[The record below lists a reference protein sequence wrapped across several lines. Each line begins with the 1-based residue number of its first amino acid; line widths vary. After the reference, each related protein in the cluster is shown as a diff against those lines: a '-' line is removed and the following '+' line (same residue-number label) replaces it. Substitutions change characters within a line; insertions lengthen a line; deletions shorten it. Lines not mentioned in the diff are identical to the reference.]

1 MASVEIYASWA
12 KYRPKAARWD
22 GPYNGSVMAGNN
34 ASGGVYRA
42 LWYFPTGS
50 LNYDNINTITFYVTR
65 RDSYSSKTLK
75 VYVASSYNSDGSANV
90 AATIGTVT
98 LESGGGW
105 QAITVPSSAFDALKR
120 YGYIYMHNDTT
131 NNTYVELSPTA
142 SVVIDYTDSVAPNPP
157 TWLSVSPTAV
167 EPNRATTVTVSWGG
181 ASTSLGSITGYNVDW
196 NPGGQGWNRGVS
208 NYQSTTWQDSWG
220 DWPRGMRIG
229 YRVQAIN
236 SFGRASDT
244 IENWDAA
251 INGGPPEPGNL
262 KYNGVRPHGSYYSG
276 SPVTL
281 SWDAVTSGSGLD
293 RYEVRMGVWDGS
305 KYVFDAPISA
315 GKALSYTWDLTVY
328 SRGARLDP
336 QVRAVDS
343 LGAVSSWAAIPDANV
358 RYNQLPAAPVVAY
371 PVAGSTV
378 YAYSPYICMTL
389 GAESDGQAQSAVCTI
404 KGISTDSSGDAYSR
418 TGSFA
423 AGSNLV
429 LRWPHAVEGSITATL
444 RGNDGVEDGATA
456 TRAFRVLAPTW
467 TDPVLTPG
475 KTPVKAIHVLELR
488 SKIND
493 MRAAYGLERVTWTDT
508 LSAGGGPVKAA
519 HIAELR
525 TAMEQIRGQ
534 INSFDKSNVNN
545 KLPAYT
551 WTAGLER
558 NKPIKA
564 AHIAELRAAVEMG
577 SDGSPLVY
585 GARWAEGSSASAGER
600 VGDAAGLVAN
610 AGVDDEVVQNDFDG
624 VYPWAGRRRCNGY
637 RDSDGEFVV
646 TAYEGEAGYSQSD
659 PDKLVYVET
668 PLFYYF
674 DGVKDG
680 YEQKLISMLPQP
692 GFLPSPA
699 CVGSDGSLRSHSYSA
714 AYLMALEDGK
724 ATSRAGAF
732 SAYGGLNGMMDGA
745 RTLGA
750 QYALE
755 RTATWYTES
764 LLMTVEFATKDLQ
777 SVMAGATGYSYNIA
791 KAKAAESGANR
802 VALGNAYNE
811 AAQYVVGV
819 PITLSHT
826 GSTGD
831 VTVENRRVTAITPK
845 NASETYLYFDGEPVD
860 ITQET
865 TVFVRSWENGA
876 ADGVR
881 ATSGSPVSNQSGKY
895 PCVYRGRENPY
906 GNAWQF
912 LCDVMSQRTAS
923 AGAWAYNAYY
933 LPDATRYSSGALT
946 EDYVKLD
953 YALSAESGTIAA
965 LGYDVRY
972 PWVRLAT
979 AVVGDRNSGYSDAY
993 RPPDASTYQAAWVC
1007 GGMWNGADAGPCAHL
1022 LNGSTTAGS
1031 YYTRARLG

>member
-1 MASVEIYASWA
+1 MIKKIHEADLEGLGVIGQPDIPGLSALEMQQKVEEVARSGIIPAYNAMVDDLQSTA
-12 KYRPKAARWD
+12 EGSGAA
-22 GPYNGSVMAGNN
+22 NV
-34 ASGGVYRA
+34 
-42 LWYFPTGS
+42 
-50 LNYDNINTITFYVTR
+50 
-65 RDSYSSKTLK
+65 
-75 VYVASSYNSDGSANV
+75 GSAPI
-90 AATIGTVT
+90 AGLAGDTVQEK
-98 LESGGGW
+98 L
-105 QAITVPSSAFDALKR
+105 QSAMDALNRKVGAEQIKQIR
-120 YGYIYMHNDTT
+120 INPLG
-131 NNTYVELSPTA
+131 ELEYSYDGQNFFPIA
-142 SVVIDYTDSVAPNPP
+142 ADVMGAAKVPYVVIP
-157 TWLSVSPTAV
+157 
-167 EPNRATTVTVSWGG
+167 
-181 ASTSLGSITGYNVDW
+181 LGESI
-196 NPGGQGWNRGVS
+196 
-208 NYQSTTWQDSWG
+208 
-220 DWPRGMRIG
+220 
-229 YRVQAIN
+229 
-236 SFGRASDT
+236 
-244 IENWDAA
+244 
-251 INGGPPEPGNL
+251 PPEQRVPD
-262 KYNGVRPHGSYYSG
+262 
-276 SPVTL
+276 TL
-281 SWDAVTSGSGLD
+281 
-293 RYEVRMGVWDGS
+293 Y
-305 KYVFDAPISA
+305 F
-315 GKALSYTWDLTVY
+315 
-328 SRGARLDP
+328 
-336 QVRAVDS
+336 
-343 LGAVSSWAAIPDANV
+343 
-358 RYNQLPAAPVVAY
+358 
-371 PVAGSTV
+371 
-378 YAYSPYICMTL
+378 
-389 GAESDGQAQSAVCTI
+389 
-404 KGISTDSSGDAYSR
+404 
-418 TGSFA
+418 
-423 AGSNLV
+423 
-429 LRWPHAVEGSITATL
+429 ATL
-444 RGNDGVEDGATA
+444 AQ
-456 TRAFRVLAPTW
+456 
-467 TDPVLTPG
+467 
-475 KTPVKAIHVLELR
+475 
-488 SKIND
+488 
-493 MRAAYGLERVTWTDT
+493 
-508 LSAGGGPVKAA
+508 AG
-519 HIAELR
+519 
-525 TAMEQIRGQ
+525 
-534 INSFDKSNVNN
+534 
-545 KLPAYT
+545 
-551 WTAGLER
+551 
-558 NKPIKA
+558 
-564 AHIAELRAAVEMG
+564 
-577 SDGSPLVY
+577 VY

-674 DGVKDG
+674 DGVQDG

-699 CVGSDGSLRSHSYSA
+699 CLRPDGSLRSHSYSA

-777 SVMAGATGYSYNIA
+777 SVMAGATSYSYNIA

-831 VTVENRRVTAITPK
+831 VTVENRRVAAITPK

-965 LGYDVRY
+965 LGCDGRY

-979 AVVGDRNSGYSDAY
+979 AVVGDRNSGYADAY
-993 RPPDASTYQAAWVC
+993 APPDATTYQAVWAC

>member
-1 MASVEIYASWA
+1 MIKKIHEADLEGLGVIGQPDIPGLSALEMQQKVEEVARSGIIPAYNAMVDDLQSTA
-12 KYRPKAARWD
+12 EGSGAA
-22 GPYNGSVMAGNN
+22 NV
-34 ASGGVYRA
+34 
-42 LWYFPTGS
+42 
-50 LNYDNINTITFYVTR
+50 
-65 RDSYSSKTLK
+65 
-75 VYVASSYNSDGSANV
+75 GSAPI
-90 AATIGTVT
+90 AGLAGDTVQEK
-98 LESGGGW
+98 L
-105 QAITVPSSAFDALKR
+105 QSAMDALNRKVGAEQIKQIR
-120 YGYIYMHNDTT
+120 INPLG
-131 NNTYVELSPTA
+131 ELEYSYDGRNFFPIA
-142 SVVIDYTDSVAPNPP
+142 ADVMGAAKVPYVVIP
-157 TWLSVSPTAV
+157 
-167 EPNRATTVTVSWGG
+167 
-181 ASTSLGSITGYNVDW
+181 LGESI
-196 NPGGQGWNRGVS
+196 
-208 NYQSTTWQDSWG
+208 
-220 DWPRGMRIG
+220 
-229 YRVQAIN
+229 
-236 SFGRASDT
+236 
-244 IENWDAA
+244 
-251 INGGPPEPGNL
+251 PPEQRVPD
-262 KYNGVRPHGSYYSG
+262 
-276 SPVTL
+276 TL
-281 SWDAVTSGSGLD
+281 
-293 RYEVRMGVWDGS
+293 Y
-305 KYVFDAPISA
+305 F
-315 GKALSYTWDLTVY
+315 
-328 SRGARLDP
+328 
-336 QVRAVDS
+336 
-343 LGAVSSWAAIPDANV
+343 
-358 RYNQLPAAPVVAY
+358 
-371 PVAGSTV
+371 
-378 YAYSPYICMTL
+378 
-389 GAESDGQAQSAVCTI
+389 
-404 KGISTDSSGDAYSR
+404 
-418 TGSFA
+418 
-423 AGSNLV
+423 
-429 LRWPHAVEGSITATL
+429 ATL
-444 RGNDGVEDGATA
+444 AQ
-456 TRAFRVLAPTW
+456 
-467 TDPVLTPG
+467 
-475 KTPVKAIHVLELR
+475 
-488 SKIND
+488 
-493 MRAAYGLERVTWTDT
+493 
-508 LSAGGGPVKAA
+508 AG
-519 HIAELR
+519 
-525 TAMEQIRGQ
+525 
-534 INSFDKSNVNN
+534 
-545 KLPAYT
+545 
-551 WTAGLER
+551 
-558 NKPIKA
+558 
-564 AHIAELRAAVEMG
+564 
-577 SDGSPLVY
+577 VY

-624 VYPWAGRRRCNGY
+624 VLPWAGRRRCNGY

-714 AYLMALEDGK
+714 AYLMALENGK

-777 SVMAGATGYSYNIA
+777 SVMAGATSYSYNIA

-965 LGYDVRY
+965 LGCDGRY

-979 AVVGDRNSGYSDAY
+979 AVVGDRNSGYADAY
-993 RPPDASTYQAAWVC
+993 APPDATTYQAVWAC

>member
-1 MASVEIYASWA
+1 MIKKIHEADLEGLGVIGQPDIPGLSALEMQQKVEEVARSGIIPAYNAMVDDLQSTA
-12 KYRPKAARWD
+12 EGSGAA
-22 GPYNGSVMAGNN
+22 NV
-34 ASGGVYRA
+34 
-42 LWYFPTGS
+42 
-50 LNYDNINTITFYVTR
+50 
-65 RDSYSSKTLK
+65 
-75 VYVASSYNSDGSANV
+75 GSAPI
-90 AATIGTVT
+90 AGLAGDTVQEK
-98 LESGGGW
+98 L
-105 QAITVPSSAFDALKR
+105 QSAMDALNRKVGAEQIKQIR
-120 YGYIYMHNDTT
+120 INPLG
-131 NNTYVELSPTA
+131 ELEYSYDGQNFFPIA
-142 SVVIDYTDSVAPNPP
+142 ADVMGAAKVPYVVIP
-157 TWLSVSPTAV
+157 
-167 EPNRATTVTVSWGG
+167 
-181 ASTSLGSITGYNVDW
+181 LGESI
-196 NPGGQGWNRGVS
+196 
-208 NYQSTTWQDSWG
+208 
-220 DWPRGMRIG
+220 
-229 YRVQAIN
+229 
-236 SFGRASDT
+236 
-244 IENWDAA
+244 
-251 INGGPPEPGNL
+251 PPEQRVPD
-262 KYNGVRPHGSYYSG
+262 
-276 SPVTL
+276 TL
-281 SWDAVTSGSGLD
+281 
-293 RYEVRMGVWDGS
+293 Y
-305 KYVFDAPISA
+305 F
-315 GKALSYTWDLTVY
+315 
-328 SRGARLDP
+328 
-336 QVRAVDS
+336 
-343 LGAVSSWAAIPDANV
+343 
-358 RYNQLPAAPVVAY
+358 
-371 PVAGSTV
+371 
-378 YAYSPYICMTL
+378 
-389 GAESDGQAQSAVCTI
+389 
-404 KGISTDSSGDAYSR
+404 
-418 TGSFA
+418 
-423 AGSNLV
+423 
-429 LRWPHAVEGSITATL
+429 ATL
-444 RGNDGVEDGATA
+444 AQ
-456 TRAFRVLAPTW
+456 
-467 TDPVLTPG
+467 
-475 KTPVKAIHVLELR
+475 
-488 SKIND
+488 
-493 MRAAYGLERVTWTDT
+493 
-508 LSAGGGPVKAA
+508 AG
-519 HIAELR
+519 
-525 TAMEQIRGQ
+525 
-534 INSFDKSNVNN
+534 
-545 KLPAYT
+545 
-551 WTAGLER
+551 
-558 NKPIKA
+558 
-564 AHIAELRAAVEMG
+564 
-577 SDGSPLVY
+577 VY

-610 AGVDDEVVQNDFDG
+610 AGVDNEVVQNDFDG

-699 CVGSDGSLRSHSYSA
+699 CLRPDGSLRTHSYSA

-777 SVMAGATGYSYNIA
+777 SVMAGATSYSYNIA

-845 NASETYLYFDGEPVD
+845 NESETYLYFDGEPVD

-965 LGYDVRY
+965 LGCDGRY

-979 AVVGDRNSGYSDAY
+979 AVGGGKKNGYADAY
-993 RPPDASTYQAAWVC
+993 APPDATTYQAVWAC

-1022 LNGSTTAGS
+1022 LNGSTTAG
-1031 YYTRARLG
+1031 YFYTRARLG

>member
-1 MASVEIYASWA
+1 MIKKIHEADLEGLGVIGQPDIPGLSALEMQQKVEEVARSGIIPAYNAMVDDLQSTA
-12 KYRPKAARWD
+12 EGSGAA
-22 GPYNGSVMAGNN
+22 NV
-34 ASGGVYRA
+34 
-42 LWYFPTGS
+42 
-50 LNYDNINTITFYVTR
+50 
-65 RDSYSSKTLK
+65 
-75 VYVASSYNSDGSANV
+75 GSAPI
-90 AATIGTVT
+90 AGLAGDTVQEK
-98 LESGGGW
+98 L
-105 QAITVPSSAFDALKR
+105 QSAMDALNRKVGAEQIKQIR
-120 YGYIYMHNDTT
+120 INPLG
-131 NNTYVELSPTA
+131 ELEYSYDGQNFFPIA
-142 SVVIDYTDSVAPNPP
+142 ADVMGAAKVPYVVIP
-157 TWLSVSPTAV
+157 
-167 EPNRATTVTVSWGG
+167 
-181 ASTSLGSITGYNVDW
+181 LGESI
-196 NPGGQGWNRGVS
+196 
-208 NYQSTTWQDSWG
+208 
-220 DWPRGMRIG
+220 
-229 YRVQAIN
+229 
-236 SFGRASDT
+236 
-244 IENWDAA
+244 
-251 INGGPPEPGNL
+251 PPEQRVPD
-262 KYNGVRPHGSYYSG
+262 
-276 SPVTL
+276 TL
-281 SWDAVTSGSGLD
+281 
-293 RYEVRMGVWDGS
+293 Y
-305 KYVFDAPISA
+305 F
-315 GKALSYTWDLTVY
+315 
-328 SRGARLDP
+328 
-336 QVRAVDS
+336 
-343 LGAVSSWAAIPDANV
+343 
-358 RYNQLPAAPVVAY
+358 
-371 PVAGSTV
+371 
-378 YAYSPYICMTL
+378 
-389 GAESDGQAQSAVCTI
+389 
-404 KGISTDSSGDAYSR
+404 
-418 TGSFA
+418 
-423 AGSNLV
+423 
-429 LRWPHAVEGSITATL
+429 ATL
-444 RGNDGVEDGATA
+444 AQ
-456 TRAFRVLAPTW
+456 
-467 TDPVLTPG
+467 
-475 KTPVKAIHVLELR
+475 
-488 SKIND
+488 
-493 MRAAYGLERVTWTDT
+493 
-508 LSAGGGPVKAA
+508 AG
-519 HIAELR
+519 
-525 TAMEQIRGQ
+525 
-534 INSFDKSNVNN
+534 
-545 KLPAYT
+545 
-551 WTAGLER
+551 
-558 NKPIKA
+558 
-564 AHIAELRAAVEMG
+564 
-577 SDGSPLVY
+577 VY

-714 AYLMALEDGK
+714 AYLMALENGK

-777 SVMAGATGYSYNIA
+777 SVMAGATSYSYNIA

-965 LGYDVRY
+965 LGCDGRY

-979 AVVGDRNSGYSDAY
+979 AVVGDRNSGYADAY
-993 RPPDASTYQAAWVC
+993 APPDATTYQAVWAC

>member
-1 MASVEIYASWA
+1 MIKKIHEADLEGLGVIGQPDIPGLSALEMQQKVEEVARSGIIPAYNAMVDDLQSTA
-12 KYRPKAARWD
+12 EGSGAA
-22 GPYNGSVMAGNN
+22 NV
-34 ASGGVYRA
+34 
-42 LWYFPTGS
+42 
-50 LNYDNINTITFYVTR
+50 
-65 RDSYSSKTLK
+65 
-75 VYVASSYNSDGSANV
+75 GSAPI
-90 AATIGTVT
+90 AGLAGDTVQEK
-98 LESGGGW
+98 L
-105 QAITVPSSAFDALKR
+105 QSAMDALNRKVGAEQIKQIR
-120 YGYIYMHNDTT
+120 INPLG
-131 NNTYVELSPTA
+131 ELEYSYDGQNFFPIA
-142 SVVIDYTDSVAPNPP
+142 ADVMGAAKVPYVVIP
-157 TWLSVSPTAV
+157 
-167 EPNRATTVTVSWGG
+167 
-181 ASTSLGSITGYNVDW
+181 LGESI
-196 NPGGQGWNRGVS
+196 
-208 NYQSTTWQDSWG
+208 
-220 DWPRGMRIG
+220 
-229 YRVQAIN
+229 
-236 SFGRASDT
+236 
-244 IENWDAA
+244 
-251 INGGPPEPGNL
+251 PPEQRVPD
-262 KYNGVRPHGSYYSG
+262 
-276 SPVTL
+276 TL
-281 SWDAVTSGSGLD
+281 
-293 RYEVRMGVWDGS
+293 Y
-305 KYVFDAPISA
+305 F
-315 GKALSYTWDLTVY
+315 
-328 SRGARLDP
+328 
-336 QVRAVDS
+336 
-343 LGAVSSWAAIPDANV
+343 
-358 RYNQLPAAPVVAY
+358 
-371 PVAGSTV
+371 
-378 YAYSPYICMTL
+378 
-389 GAESDGQAQSAVCTI
+389 
-404 KGISTDSSGDAYSR
+404 
-418 TGSFA
+418 
-423 AGSNLV
+423 
-429 LRWPHAVEGSITATL
+429 ATL
-444 RGNDGVEDGATA
+444 AQ
-456 TRAFRVLAPTW
+456 
-467 TDPVLTPG
+467 
-475 KTPVKAIHVLELR
+475 
-488 SKIND
+488 
-493 MRAAYGLERVTWTDT
+493 
-508 LSAGGGPVKAA
+508 AG
-519 HIAELR
+519 
-525 TAMEQIRGQ
+525 
-534 INSFDKSNVNN
+534 
-545 KLPAYT
+545 
-551 WTAGLER
+551 
-558 NKPIKA
+558 
-564 AHIAELRAAVEMG
+564 
-577 SDGSPLVY
+577 VY

-610 AGVDDEVVQNDFDG
+610 AGVDNEVVQNDFDG

-881 ATSGSPVSNQSGKY
+881 ATSGSPVSNQSGNY

-965 LGYDVRY
+965 LGCDGRY

-979 AVVGDRNSGYSDAY
+979 AVGGGKKNGYADAY
-993 RPPDASTYQAAWVC
+993 APPDATTYQAVWAC

>member
-1 MASVEIYASWA
+1 MIKKIHEADLEGLGVIGQPDIPGLSALEMQQKVEEVARSGIIPAYNAMVDDLQSTA
-12 KYRPKAARWD
+12 EGSGAA
-22 GPYNGSVMAGNN
+22 NV
-34 ASGGVYRA
+34 
-42 LWYFPTGS
+42 
-50 LNYDNINTITFYVTR
+50 
-65 RDSYSSKTLK
+65 
-75 VYVASSYNSDGSANV
+75 GSAPI
-90 AATIGTVT
+90 AGLAGDTVQEK
-98 LESGGGW
+98 L
-105 QAITVPSSAFDALKR
+105 QSAMDALNRKVGAEQIKQIR
-120 YGYIYMHNDTT
+120 INPLG
-131 NNTYVELSPTA
+131 ELEYSYDGQNFFPIA
-142 SVVIDYTDSVAPNPP
+142 ADVMGAAKVPYVVIP
-157 TWLSVSPTAV
+157 
-167 EPNRATTVTVSWGG
+167 
-181 ASTSLGSITGYNVDW
+181 LGESI
-196 NPGGQGWNRGVS
+196 
-208 NYQSTTWQDSWG
+208 
-220 DWPRGMRIG
+220 
-229 YRVQAIN
+229 
-236 SFGRASDT
+236 
-244 IENWDAA
+244 
-251 INGGPPEPGNL
+251 PPEQRVPD
-262 KYNGVRPHGSYYSG
+262 
-276 SPVTL
+276 TL
-281 SWDAVTSGSGLD
+281 
-293 RYEVRMGVWDGS
+293 Y
-305 KYVFDAPISA
+305 F
-315 GKALSYTWDLTVY
+315 
-328 SRGARLDP
+328 
-336 QVRAVDS
+336 
-343 LGAVSSWAAIPDANV
+343 
-358 RYNQLPAAPVVAY
+358 
-371 PVAGSTV
+371 
-378 YAYSPYICMTL
+378 
-389 GAESDGQAQSAVCTI
+389 
-404 KGISTDSSGDAYSR
+404 
-418 TGSFA
+418 
-423 AGSNLV
+423 
-429 LRWPHAVEGSITATL
+429 ATL
-444 RGNDGVEDGATA
+444 AQ
-456 TRAFRVLAPTW
+456 
-467 TDPVLTPG
+467 
-475 KTPVKAIHVLELR
+475 
-488 SKIND
+488 
-493 MRAAYGLERVTWTDT
+493 
-508 LSAGGGPVKAA
+508 AG
-519 HIAELR
+519 
-525 TAMEQIRGQ
+525 
-534 INSFDKSNVNN
+534 
-545 KLPAYT
+545 
-551 WTAGLER
+551 
-558 NKPIKA
+558 
-564 AHIAELRAAVEMG
+564 
-577 SDGSPLVY
+577 VY

-610 AGVDDEVVQNDFDG
+610 AGVDNEVVQNDFDG

-965 LGYDVRY
+965 LGCDGRY

-979 AVVGDRNSGYSDAY
+979 AVGGGKKNGYADAY
-993 RPPDASTYQAAWVC
+993 APPDATTYQAVWAC

>member
-1 MASVEIYASWA
+1 MIKKIHEADLEGLGVIGQPDIPGLSALEMQQKVEEVARSGIIPAYNAMVDDLQSTA
-12 KYRPKAARWD
+12 EGSGAA
-22 GPYNGSVMAGNN
+22 NG
-34 ASGGVYRA
+34 
-42 LWYFPTGS
+42 
-50 LNYDNINTITFYVTR
+50 
-65 RDSYSSKTLK
+65 
-75 VYVASSYNSDGSANV
+75 GSAPI
-90 AATIGTVT
+90 AGLAGDTVQEK
-98 LESGGGW
+98 L
-105 QAITVPSSAFDALKR
+105 QSAMDALNRKVGAEQIKQIR
-120 YGYIYMHNDTT
+120 INPLG
-131 NNTYVELSPTA
+131 ELEYSYDGQNFFPIA
-142 SVVIDYTDSVAPNPP
+142 ADVMGAAKVPYVVIP
-157 TWLSVSPTAV
+157 
-167 EPNRATTVTVSWGG
+167 
-181 ASTSLGSITGYNVDW
+181 LGESI
-196 NPGGQGWNRGVS
+196 
-208 NYQSTTWQDSWG
+208 
-220 DWPRGMRIG
+220 
-229 YRVQAIN
+229 
-236 SFGRASDT
+236 
-244 IENWDAA
+244 
-251 INGGPPEPGNL
+251 PPEQRVPD
-262 KYNGVRPHGSYYSG
+262 
-276 SPVTL
+276 TL
-281 SWDAVTSGSGLD
+281 
-293 RYEVRMGVWDGS
+293 Y
-305 KYVFDAPISA
+305 F
-315 GKALSYTWDLTVY
+315 
-328 SRGARLDP
+328 
-336 QVRAVDS
+336 
-343 LGAVSSWAAIPDANV
+343 
-358 RYNQLPAAPVVAY
+358 
-371 PVAGSTV
+371 
-378 YAYSPYICMTL
+378 
-389 GAESDGQAQSAVCTI
+389 
-404 KGISTDSSGDAYSR
+404 
-418 TGSFA
+418 
-423 AGSNLV
+423 
-429 LRWPHAVEGSITATL
+429 ATL
-444 RGNDGVEDGATA
+444 AQ
-456 TRAFRVLAPTW
+456 
-467 TDPVLTPG
+467 
-475 KTPVKAIHVLELR
+475 
-488 SKIND
+488 
-493 MRAAYGLERVTWTDT
+493 
-508 LSAGGGPVKAA
+508 AG
-519 HIAELR
+519 
-525 TAMEQIRGQ
+525 
-534 INSFDKSNVNN
+534 
-545 KLPAYT
+545 
-551 WTAGLER
+551 
-558 NKPIKA
+558 
-564 AHIAELRAAVEMG
+564 
-577 SDGSPLVY
+577 VY

-624 VYPWAGRRRCNGY
+624 VLPWAGRRRCNGY

-699 CVGSDGSLRSHSYSA
+699 CLRPDGSLRSHSYSA

-777 SVMAGATGYSYNIA
+777 SVMAGATSYSYNIA

-811 AAQYVVGV
+811 ATQYVVGV

-965 LGYDVRY
+965 LGRDGRY
-972 PWVRLAT
+972 PWARLAT
-979 AVVGDRNSGYSDAY
+979 AVVGDRNSGH
-993 RPPDASTYQAAWVC
+993 PDATTYQAVWAC

>member
-1 MASVEIYASWA
+1 MIKKIHEADLEGLGVIGQPDIPGLSALEMQQKVEEVARSGIIPAYNAMVDDLQSTA
-12 KYRPKAARWD
+12 EGSGAA
-22 GPYNGSVMAGNN
+22 NV
-34 ASGGVYRA
+34 
-42 LWYFPTGS
+42 
-50 LNYDNINTITFYVTR
+50 
-65 RDSYSSKTLK
+65 
-75 VYVASSYNSDGSANV
+75 GSAPI
-90 AATIGTVT
+90 AGLAGDTVQEK
-98 LESGGGW
+98 L
-105 QAITVPSSAFDALKR
+105 QSAMDALNRKVGAEQIKQIR
-120 YGYIYMHNDTT
+120 INPLG
-131 NNTYVELSPTA
+131 ELEYSYDGRNFFPIA
-142 SVVIDYTDSVAPNPP
+142 ADVMGAAKVPYVVIP
-157 TWLSVSPTAV
+157 
-167 EPNRATTVTVSWGG
+167 
-181 ASTSLGSITGYNVDW
+181 LGESI
-196 NPGGQGWNRGVS
+196 
-208 NYQSTTWQDSWG
+208 
-220 DWPRGMRIG
+220 
-229 YRVQAIN
+229 
-236 SFGRASDT
+236 
-244 IENWDAA
+244 
-251 INGGPPEPGNL
+251 PPEQRVPD
-262 KYNGVRPHGSYYSG
+262 
-276 SPVTL
+276 TL
-281 SWDAVTSGSGLD
+281 
-293 RYEVRMGVWDGS
+293 Y
-305 KYVFDAPISA
+305 F
-315 GKALSYTWDLTVY
+315 
-328 SRGARLDP
+328 
-336 QVRAVDS
+336 
-343 LGAVSSWAAIPDANV
+343 
-358 RYNQLPAAPVVAY
+358 
-371 PVAGSTV
+371 
-378 YAYSPYICMTL
+378 
-389 GAESDGQAQSAVCTI
+389 
-404 KGISTDSSGDAYSR
+404 
-418 TGSFA
+418 
-423 AGSNLV
+423 
-429 LRWPHAVEGSITATL
+429 ATL
-444 RGNDGVEDGATA
+444 AQ
-456 TRAFRVLAPTW
+456 
-467 TDPVLTPG
+467 
-475 KTPVKAIHVLELR
+475 
-488 SKIND
+488 
-493 MRAAYGLERVTWTDT
+493 
-508 LSAGGGPVKAA
+508 AG
-519 HIAELR
+519 
-525 TAMEQIRGQ
+525 
-534 INSFDKSNVNN
+534 
-545 KLPAYT
+545 
-551 WTAGLER
+551 
-558 NKPIKA
+558 
-564 AHIAELRAAVEMG
+564 
-577 SDGSPLVY
+577 VY

-714 AYLMALEDGK
+714 AYLMALENGK

-777 SVMAGATGYSYNIA
+777 SVMAGATSYSYNIA

-831 VTVENRRVTAITPK
+831 VTVENRRVTTITPK

-965 LGYDVRY
+965 LGCDGRY

-979 AVVGDRNSGYSDAY
+979 AVGGGKKNGYADAY
-993 RPPDASTYQAAWVC
+993 APPDATTYQAVWAC